1 MLRSTAGGAPAFCAP
16 NDCDCGDDEGPGV
29 GEPAAATGSTTAS
42 LEAGGEENLTL
53 KDKLKQLEAQ
63 LRDKEDEV
71 KPTSV
76 GADDMFD
83 PPPLP

>member
-1 MLRSTAGGAPAFCAP
+1 MSDQVDVKEAVR
-16 NDCDCGDDEGPGV
+16 GDALKPQSPPSGV

-76 GADDMFD
+76 GADDMSD